1 MGKLDK
7 KIRKLSKEFQVPE
20 SYHEK
25 VDEILET
32 IREDDMPVPRSRV
45 SLRAAGIA
53 AAVAAADGTAARGV
67 DIRKVRNLLVEQD
80 VPLPRHPG
88 VDPSYTECCE
98 AHEYGLFTDM
108 AKEAKTNPEYFKNFR
123 QW

>member
-1 MGKLDK
+1 MFGND
-7 KIRKLSKEFQVPE
+7 ITGCTVTLSYGEYPTA
-20 SYHEK
+20 SYYYEGQPIEPA
-25 VDEILET
+25 V
-32 IREDDMPVPRSRV
+32 
-45 SLRAAGIA
+45 
-53 AAVAAADGTAARGV
+53 AVAAADGTTARSV
-67 DIRKVRNLLVEQD
+67 DIRKVQNLLVEQD